1 MTALGEARDKE
12 RGEGAHAEKRAVW
25 LVLLAACCFGSL
37 SVAVTLASRAG
48 VSLTAL
54 MSWRY
59 ALAAPLLVLAAG
71 GLARIRVEPKRA
83 MMLLFL
89 GGGGQTLITYSSL
102 SSLEWLSA
110 AQLGFLFYTY
120 PAWVAL
126 FAALAGIE
134 ALTPVR
140 VAALAL
146 ALAGIALMVGTPWTS
161 ALPLP
166 GVVRALG
173 SALLYAGYIPLLHR
187 MRGPLDASVASAWV
201 ITGAAIVFMVWSL
214 FRGDLVAGMTP
225 AMWAIALGA
234 SVVSTAIA
242 FIAFLRGLAALGAVR
257 TAILSTVEPFWTALL
272 AALVLAQPLTGST
285 LLGGLVIVIAIVL
298 LQRTP
303 NPALPDAPP
312 PE

>member
-1 MTALGEARDKE
+1 MTAAGPEGERP
-12 RGEGAHAEKRAVW
+12 GAPAEPRAVA
-25 LVLLAACCFGSL
+25 LVLLAACAFGSL
-37 SVAVTLASRAG
+37 SIGVTLASRAG
-48 VSLTAL
+48 VSLVAL

-71 GLARIRVEPKRA
+71 GLARIRMAPSRGLA
-83 MMLLFL
+83 LLLL
-89 GGGGQTLITYSSL
+89 GGGGQTLITYFSF

-126 FAALAGIE
+126 FAALAGTE

-140 VAALAL
+140 VAALGL
-146 ALAGIALMVGTPWTS
+146 ALAGIALMVGTPWTA
-161 ALPLP
+161 ALPFP

-173 SALLYAGYIPLLHR
+173 SAVLYAGYIPLLHR
-187 MRGPLDASVASAWV
+187 MRGELSAAAASAWV
-201 ITGAAIVFMVWSL
+201 ITGAAIVFTGWSL
-214 FRGDLVAGMTP
+214 ARGDLVTGMSP
-225 AMWAIALGA
+225 PMWGIAIGA
-234 SVVSTAIA
+234 SVISTVVA
-242 FIAFLRGLAALGAVR
+242 FITFLRGLAALGAVR

-272 AALVLAQPLTGST
+272 AALVLAQPLTRST
-285 LLGGLVIVIAIVL
+285 LLGGFVIVVAILL

-303 NPALPDAPP
+303 HPAIPDAPP